1 MTKQLLIIALF
12 LLVMTTQAQQV
23 QNPGFENWTG
33 VFPTNWG
40 SYSQA
45 LVAVGQPNPH
55 LEAQTT
61 TVHSGTY
68 AIVLQNQNLLI
79 AGGNNV
85 PGGICTC
92 PITYSGGPVL
102 HFGPYNSTPTSYD
115 FWYQFNAIGGDKAIT
130 QMYITKWNTGNNK
143 RDTLATANALITGP
157 VSVYTH
163 TTVPITWLI
172 IGQIPDSMQLSFVS
186 SIKPVGGGIPTGGML
201 YLDDINMTSTTGIET
216 LRPDGKVANV
226 YPNPTS
232 DQFFIDANTNDKLI
246 VDLYDINGRHVFGK
260 NVNDKSN
267 IDVTT
272 LKEGIYTLTIKTA
285 DGVINKKLVILR

>member
-1 MTKQLLIIALF
+1 MKKLF
-12 LLVMTTQAQQV
+12 LMSAIFVVVTTIQAQQV
-23 QNPGFENWTG
+23 QNSGFENWTG
-33 VFPTNWG
+33 VFPTSWG

-45 LVAVGQPNPH
+45 LVAAGQPNPH

-68 AIVLQNQNLLI
+68 AIVLQNQSLLI

-92 PITYSGGPVL
+92 PISYSGGPVL
-102 HFGPYNSTPTSYD
+102 HFGPYNSTPASYD
-115 FWYQFNAIGGDKAIT
+115 FWYQFNAIGGDKAVT

-172 IGQIPDSMQLSFVS
+172 TGQTPDSMQLSFIS
-186 SIKPVGGGIPTGGML
+186 SIKPVGSGIPTGGML
-201 YLDDINMTSTTGIET
+201 YLDDINMGSTTGIET
-216 LRPDGKVANV
+216 LRPDGSITNI
-226 YPNPTS
+226 YPNPTN

-246 VDLYDINGRHVFGK
+246 VDLFDVNGRQVFSA
-260 NVNDKSN
+260 NIMDKSN
-267 IDVTT
+267 INVAA
-272 LKEGIYTLTIKTA
+272 LNEGVYSMTIKTP
-285 DGVINKKLVILR
+285 DRVINKKLVIVR